1 MKEKFKKLSQILLAV
16 AAFALVVGFGKNTA
30 LAYGLKQTAQTETS
44 ITVTWDAPSL
54 YGSNR
59 LQSYYIG
66 YSTDYKTARAMAE
79 NKSVPVGT
87 NRSYTINGLVPGT
100 EYEVC
105 VYYTYTSSRG
115 TNSSSVGSGTLKTL
129 PGQVTGVNQEMWW
142 RVIHN
147 VDITWDKQTGA
158 DGYKFTFMDER
169 GNVIESV
176 TSSYVGYSH
185 RIDNKKIYKGCCQAY
200 SVINGVTYWGPVSK
214 TAFFM
219 TQPAKKDAR
228 ELAGKVSGGK
238 LNVKWEKVKGINKYN
253 IYVASSKGGQFK
265 KVKTV
270 KGNKTSVSIKK
281 IGGKKVK
288 GNKTYYVYVEGVKKV
303 NGETYNTG
311 LLYITPISKRGAGS
325 VIYYTAGQWNK

>member
-105 VYYTYTSSRG
+105 VYYTYTSSRKWNFKD
-115 TNSSSVGSGTLKTL
+115 TSR
-129 PGQVTGVNQEMWW
+129 TGY
-142 RVIHN
+142 RS
-147 VDITWDKQTGA
+147 KP
-158 DGYKFTFMDER
+158 
-169 GNVIESV
+169 GNVVESNPQC
-176 TSSYVGYSH
+176 
-185 RIDNKKIYKGCCQAY
+185 R
-200 SVINGVTYWGPVSK
+200 
-214 TAFFM
+214 
-219 TQPAKKDAR
+219 
-228 ELAGKVSGGK
+228 
-238 LNVKWEKVKGINKYN
+238 YN
-253 IYVASSKGGQFK
+253 MG
-265 KVKTV
+265 
-270 KGNKTSVSIKK
+270 
-281 IGGKKVK
+281 
-288 GNKTYYVYVEGVKKV
+288 
-303 NGETYNTG
+303 
-311 LLYITPISKRGAGS
+311 
-325 VIYYTAGQWNK
+325 